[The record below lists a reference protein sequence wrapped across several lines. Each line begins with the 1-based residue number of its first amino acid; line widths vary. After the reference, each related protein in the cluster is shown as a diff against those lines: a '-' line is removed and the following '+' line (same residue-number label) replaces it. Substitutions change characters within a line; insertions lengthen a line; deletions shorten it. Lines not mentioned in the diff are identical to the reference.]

1 MNKETFEKYKNHLLK
16 KAAAV
21 RRAKEEEYHS
31 TIDLLG
37 SFRKIASFRNKR
49 TAPSMMDLVAK
60 QFVSLS
66 EMVDDADTVYS
77 IEVWEEKFVDS
88 INYLLKLYAAIREER
103 DC

>member
-16 KAAAV
+16 KAVKV
-21 RRAKEEEYHS
+21 RSAKEEEYHS
-31 TIDLLG
+31 TTDLIG

-49 TAPSMMDLVAK
+49 VAPTIMTLVGK

-66 EMVDDADTVYS
+66 EMVDDADTVYP
-77 IEVWEEKFVDS
+77 IEVWEEKLVDS

-103 DC
+103 DA